1 MEHDA
6 SAAKPTGR
14 EARLA
19 DEVDDLTRALGEA
32 GVELRALKRGGPRP
46 RRGFAELE
54 QFRIEGGLTVRR
66 FCAVVGLPERTYYDR
81 RARHR
86 AGQSRVRGPWPR
98 PARDGIRATVIAVAL
113 DSPMWG
119 HRRKIAWLARHQH
132 GIDVTEA
139 TCLRILREEGLTLP
153 IDDVRERR
161 DLAAGRREAFVE
173 IRTRRNRV
181 WQMDFL

>member
-1 MEHDA
+1 
-6 SAAKPTGR
+6 
-14 EARLA
+14 
-19 DEVDDLTRALGEA
+19 
-32 GVELRALKRGGPRP
+32 
-46 RRGFAELE
+46 
-54 QFRIEGGLTVRR
+54 
-66 FCAVVGLPERTYYDR
+66 
-81 RARHR
+81 
-86 AGQSRVRGPWPR
+86 
-98 PARDGIRATVIAVAL
+98 
-113 DSPMWG
+113 MWG